1 MKNLFKHLKNPKV
14 LRTVISIVGIIIVLA
29 GVLFYESTRNR
40 VFIDNSLVDAP
51 ITTIAPSIAGTLNEI
66 DVYEGEKVKKG
77 DAVAVVNGQ
86 TIYTDTDG
94 IIIQANNQI
103 GRSLNTQ
110 STVVQ
115 LINLSSMRIAGTI
128 DENKGLN
135 DIHLGQVVSFT
146 IDALPGKT
154 FWGYVDEIS
163 PSAKQTQ
170 LAFSISSERPTQQF
184 VVYARFD
191 ANKYPEIKNGMSAKM
206 TVFTGT
212 NLNRHFLFSTSPYP
226 LLKGEEKVNFSP

>member
-1 MKNLFKHLKNPKV
+1 MKKTLKHLKNPKV
-14 LRTVISIVGIIIVLA
+14 FRTILAIVGAVIVIV
-29 GVLFYESTRNR
+29 GVLYFELTRNR
-40 VFIDNSLVDAP
+40 VLIDNSLVDAP
-51 ITTIAPSIAGTLNEI
+51 ITTIAPPAGTLTEI
-66 DVYEGEKVKKG
+66 DVYEGEKVNKG
-77 DAVAVVNGQ
+77 DAIGVVDGQ
-86 TIYTDTDG
+86 TIRTDTDG

-103 GRSLNTQ
+103 GSSVTPQ
-110 STVVQ
+110 STIAE

-135 DIHLGQVVSFT
+135 DIHVGQVVSFSV
-146 IDALPGKT
+146 DALPGKT

-191 ANKYPEIKNGMSAKM
+191 ANKYPDIKNGMSAKM

-212 NLNRHFLFSTSPYP
+212 Q
-226 LLKGEEKVNFSP
+226 